1 MALLIGASE
10 ISSTFEYRFHSRMV
24 KIFDL
29 FDALRLANS
38 AGLVAVGHWVQ
49 EKDVFNIRLACVTS

>member
-1 MALLIGASE
+1 LAINTMGRQL
-10 ISSTFEYRFHSRMV
+10 FPVMV

-38 AGLVAVGHWVQ
+38 AGLVAPAIGFKK
-49 EKDVFNIRLACVTS
+49 KDVFNIRLAWVTS

>member
-1 MALLIGASE
+1 
-10 ISSTFEYRFHSRMV
+10 MV

-38 AGLVAVGHWVQ
+38 AGLVAPAIGFKK
-49 EKDVFNIRLACVTS
+49 KDVFKHSFGMRHILM